1 MTGRPIVS
9 GSSSERRGHARP
21 RDPAVPGLRQ
31 PGPSDPVIPVGSP
44 DPAPLT
50 GAPDPVSFTG
60 APDPVSFTG
69 GPDPVSFTSGPD
81 PVAFSSGADPVAFSS
96 GPDPVTLTGSSN
108 HVIPASL
115 GGPAIP
121 VVPPGPVI
129 PTAPV
134 SPGGLAGPGLPRRA
148 RHGSG
153 RSPGSGRPPGSGGA
167 SGRRPA
173 SGSRQSQRAR
183 LAGLLI
189 LAVGVLVI
197 GLATGFGSEPS
208 AEPTVQAFLL
218 AWQQQHYA
226 AAGALTSAAPGT
238 AAADLK
244 NAFAQLDAT
253 QLFLTMDSI
262 TQHGGTAEASFT
274 ASVDLAEEGRAWTYH
289 GRFGLSQQ
297 DGTWKVQWAPSV
309 VYPGLGPGQRLAVV
323 TQFPDRASV
332 LDAAGRPL
340 QVPSLVY
347 VLGVMP
353 SALTDPAATADR
365 FATATGLDAGQVL
378 GQITAAPPNQ
388 FLKLASLDP
397 ATYSSLHHELHGVPG
412 LRVQRQR
419 ARLFQAEATPLV
431 GSVGNETSPV
441 LRNEGAFYLP
451 GTTVGLS
458 GLEQKYQRQLA
469 GTPTTEVVAVTSA
482 GVQVGV
488 LARWPGAAG
497 TPVRTTISS
506 TVQGAAL
513 AALDGVSG
521 SGEIV
526 AVQAHTGEVLAVA
539 QRHVSGPAAA
549 DVLNARLRPGTAFTI
564 VSAAALL
571 DTGVRTD
578 TQISCENSFT
588 VGGQTF
594 TSDAAGATK
603 SFSDDFADG
612 CGTAFAGLSERL
624 SPAQFDQVVKGFGI
638 GADWSSL
645 PVPAFSG
652 SVPSAAGM
660 ADLAAETI
668 GQGNVQMSPL
678 SMAMVAAAV
687 DAGSWHTP
695 QFLAGAQDPSG
706 AALNPS
712 AMSELRTLMRNAV
725 RSGAAQAASQPGTP
739 VYGQVGLVHTGSTWT
754 SWFVGFRGDIAFTVI
769 ESGKT
774 SQLSAAAL
782 AGAFLAA
789 LGS

>member
-1 MTGRPIVS
+1 M
-9 GSSSERRGHARP
+9 
-21 RDPAVPGLRQ
+21 
-31 PGPSDPVIPVGSP
+31 
-44 DPAPLT
+44 
-50 GAPDPVSFTG
+50 
-60 APDPVSFTG
+60 
-69 GPDPVSFTSGPD
+69 
-81 PVAFSSGADPVAFSS
+81 
-96 GPDPVTLTGSSN
+96 
-108 HVIPASL
+108 
-115 GGPAIP
+115 
-121 VVPPGPVI
+121 
-129 PTAPV
+129 
-134 SPGGLAGPGLPRRA
+134 
-148 RHGSG
+148 
-153 RSPGSGRPPGSGGA
+153 
-167 SGRRPA
+167 
-173 SGSRQSQRAR
+173 SRQSKRAR

-189 LAVGVLVI
+189 VAVGVLVI
-197 GLATGFGSEPS
+197 GLATGFGSELS

-218 AWQQQHYA
+218 AWQQQHYR
-226 AAGALTSAAPGT
+226 AAGALTSAAPGI

-262 TQHGGTAEASFT
+262 TQHGGTAEASFS
-274 ASVDLAEEGRAWTYH
+274 ASVDLAEEGRVWVYH
-289 GRFGLSQQ
+289 GRFGLSEAG
-297 DGTWKVQWAPSV
+297 GTWQVQWAPSV
-309 VYPGLGPGQRLAVV
+309 VYPGLGQGQRLAVV

-332 LDAAGRPL
+332 LDAEGHPL
-340 QVPSLVY
+340 QVPSPVY

-353 SALTDPAATADR
+353 SALTDPAVTAAR

-397 ATYSSLHHELHGVPG
+397 TTYSTLRPKLHGVPG
-412 LRVQRQR
+412 LEIRRQR
-419 ARLFQAEATPLV
+419 ARLFQAEATGLV
-431 GSVGNETSPV
+431 GAVGNETNSV

-458 GLEQKYQRQLA
+458 GLEQKYQRQLV

-482 GVQVGV
+482 GRQVGV
-488 LARWPGAAG
+488 LASWPGTAG

-513 AALDGVSG
+513 SALDGVSG

-526 AVQAHTGEVLAVA
+526 AVQANTGEVLAVA

-549 DVLNARLRPGTAFTI
+549 DALNARLAPGTAFTI

-571 DTGVRTD
+571 DTGVKTG

-594 TSDAAGATK
+594 NSDAAGPAK

-612 CGTAFAGLSERL
+612 CGTAFAGLSYRL
-624 SPAQFDQVVKGFGI
+624 SAAQFDQVVKGFGI

-652 SVPSAAGM
+652 SVPTAAGV
-660 ADLAAETI
+660 AGLAAQTI
-668 GQGNVQMSPL
+668 GQGNIQMSPL
-678 SMAMVAAAV
+678 AMAMVAAAV

-695 QFLAGAQDPSG
+695 QFIEGAQDPSG

-712 AMSELRTLMRNAV
+712 EMSELRSLMRNAV
-725 RSGAAQAASQPGTP
+725 RSGAAKAASRPGTP

-754 SWFVGFRGDIAFTVI
+754 SWFVGFRGNIAFTVI

-782 AGAFLAA
+782 AGAFLTA